1 MLRIK
6 IINYPKVRMHRVMV
20 VGGDILSRQSIYER
34 LSDVTRANVGWPKGV
49 DNASIAEAKSA
60 A

>member
-1 MLRIK
+1 
-6 IINYPKVRMHRVMV
+6 MHRVMV